1 MDIGQFFRIADN
13 NLKCNT
19 AYPVFKDAFL
29 KYKSESD
36 ILADTEELSFYIHI
50 PFCKQLCRFCEYTKF
65 LAGND
70 EAESRYLSLLS
81 NQIDRF
87 LNTHNIKRIYGLDIG
102 GGTPTSLSEEN
113 FRKMLNLSARLE
125 AFDKIPD
132 YEKSIEISFST
143 ITESK
148 IEEISHHGF
157 KRVSVGMQSI
167 DRTLMDE
174 NHRVYSRIED
184 ICRIKEKIHS
194 YGIPKL
200 NIDLMYG
207 MTNQT
212 EYMIKNTLD
221 AIAFI
226 HPEQVTLYETRFN
239 RNQMD
244 FSKVD
249 RELQYQQYSYMY
261 QYLTDIG
268 YKGFFGRNTFSVY
281 EDKGVSSYLKYR
293 MEQCIPY
300 KGFGISAQSMSF
312 KGLSYGIFKNTD
324 KTTMPDLE
332 EITNGSNYILP
343 KEEILAKYVCI
354 AMYHGNLN
362 LNTMEKILS
371 ENPLTVYKAVFDYL
385 FLHDFIKQSDEI
397 VYLTEKGFRYYGA
410 IAALFWS
417 EEQKERLV
425 KNYGC
430 L

>member
-1 MDIGQFFRIADN
+1 MDIDQFFKIADD

-19 AYPVFKDAFL
+19 AYPIFKDAFL
-29 KYKSESD
+29 KYKSEVD
-36 ILADTEELSFYIHI
+36 ILADTEEVSFYIHI

-65 LAGND
+65 LSGN
-70 EAESRYLSLLS
+70 ETSENQYLHLLS
-81 NQIDRF
+81 KQIDRF
-87 LNTHNIKRIYGLDIG
+87 LNTHRIKKIYGLDIG
-102 GGTPTSLSEEN
+102 GGTPTALSEEN
-113 FRKMLNLSARLE
+113 FSRMLELSSRLE
-125 AFDKIPD
+125 VFEPVSD

-143 ITESK
+143 VTDRK
-148 IEEISHHGF
+148 LEEISCHGF

-174 NHRVYSRIED
+174 NNRVYSRIED

-212 EYMIKNTLD
+212 ESMIQNTLD
-221 AIAFI
+221 AVAFI
-226 HPEQVTLYETRFN
+226 RPEQVTLYETRFN

-244 FSKVD
+244 FSKVNRD
-249 RELQYQQYSYMY
+249 LQYQQYSYMY
-261 QYLTDIG
+261 RYLTNIG
-268 YKGFFGRNTFSVY
+268 YKGFFGRNTFSIY
-281 EDKGVSSYLKYR
+281 DDKGVSSYLKYR

-312 KGLSYGIFKNTD
+312 KGLSYGIYKNTD
-324 KTTMPDLE
+324 KTVMPNLK
-332 EITNGSNYILP
+332 EITNGFNYILP

-354 AMYHGNLN
+354 AMYHGCFN

-371 ENPLTVYKAVFDYL
+371 ENPLTVYKSVFDYL
-385 FLHDFIKQSDEI
+385 FVHNFIRQSDE
-397 VYLTEKGFRYYGA
+397 VVFLTEKGFRYYGA

-417 EEQKERLV
+417 KEQKERLEE
-425 KNYGC
+425 NYGS